1 MSTALR
7 AFLLFLFASRFLLS
21 SCFYTSAHFLFSFR
35 FYALNK
41 GGGGEM
47 GLREKKN
54 FGLGNTLLASQT
66 QSWCR
71 CFVPLLRL
79 GLHVIKANLK
89 PLQAFITGAPN
100 PHTPYSAGFRGA
112 GGGVGEGGG
121 S

>member
-1 MSTALR
+1 M
-7 AFLLFLFASRFLLS
+7 
-21 SCFYTSAHFLFSFR
+21 SAHTYFSFSHRLIFSFR

-41 GGGGEM
+41 GGGG
-47 GLREKKN
+47 GNGVKGKKKI

-66 QSWCR
+66 QGWCR

-100 PHTPYSAGFRGA
+100 PHTPYSAGFRGPGGEGCW
-112 GGGVGEGGG
+112 GGGLLRLPNHLGGADPV
-121 S
+121 

>member
-1 MSTALR
+1 
-7 AFLLFLFASRFLLS
+7 
-21 SCFYTSAHFLFSFR
+21 
-35 FYALNK
+35 
-41 GGGGEM
+41 M
-47 GLREKKN
+47 GLREKKI

-100 PHTPYSAGFRGA
+100 PHTPYSAGFRGP
-112 GGGVGEGGG
+112 GGKGVGGGG